1 MTGNVAELKGVIDSV
16 KDPLADEIS
25 AMWSEW
31 NRMRQPKVEEW
42 MELRNYIFATSTD
55 TTSNADLPW
64 KNSVTVPKLT
74 QIRDN
79 LHANYISTL
88 FPNRKW
94 LKWEGDTADDQEK
107 AQAIE
112 AFMLDVVER
121 SNFYSVVSDLLLD
134 YIDTGNVF
142 ATADFEA
149 TTFETKDEGNVTG
162 YHGPRARRISP
173 YDTVFNPLATDYY
186 NSPKINRT
194 TKSIGELHALAAVPG
209 QSYWADAA
217 LKSETLR
224 TAYGKYSVDDWDK
237 AAGFYA
243 DGFGD
248 MREYLG
254 SEFVEVLE
262 FKGDYYD
269 KEAKELHRNMRII
282 VVDRSFTA
290 YIGKN
295 DSWAGNRD
303 QVHCPWRKRPDNLY
317 GMGPLD
323 NLVGMQYRIDHLEN
337 LKDDALDLMVHPPLV
352 IQGEVE
358 PFDYGPGEEISI
370 IGEGSVTEL
379 GKSLSGVVSAT
390 NEIASME
397 RKMEEFSGAPRE
409 AMGVRTPGEKTAF
422 EVQTLEAA
430 ASRIFQEKITN
441 FEINVLEP
449 LLNLML
455 ANARQ
460 FMSGATALKVWDTK
474 FDMKVFKELTP
485 EDLNGNGSIR
495 PRGAR
500 HFGEQAI
507 RVQNLTQL
515 SQTPLWN
522 QIQPHVSQENLAKM
536 VEDLFQLE
544 DWEVIRSNQ
553 GMTET
558 AGRQEY
564 ANSLEQTVG
573 ERQAAPTAGAAN
585 EGL

>member
-1 MTGNVAELKGVIDSV
+1 MTGNVAELKEALDSI
-16 KDPLADEIS
+16 KDPVAEDIAYMWDQWYRWRKPKIAEIT
-25 AMWSEW
+25 
-31 NRMRQPKVEEW
+31 
-42 MELRNYIFATSTD
+42 ELRNYLFATDTS
-55 TTSNADLPW
+55 TTSNKDLPW

-94 LKWEGDTADDQEK
+94 LKWEGDTEEDQAK
-107 AQAIE
+107 AAAIE
-112 AFMLDVVER
+112 AFMQDMVER
-121 SNFYSVVSDLLLD
+121 SNFYSTISDLLLD

-142 ATADFEA
+142 ATVEFENN
-149 TTFETKDEGNVTG
+149 TFDLKDGLVSQG
-162 YHGPRARRISP
+162 YSGPAVRRISIL
-173 YDTVFNPLATDYY
+173 DTVFNPLAVDYY
-186 NSPKINRT
+186 HSPKINRT
-194 TKSIGELHALAAVPG
+194 TKTIGELKKLAKTPG
-209 QSYWADAA
+209 QEYWAEAA
-217 LKSETLR
+217 LKSEALR
-224 TAYGKYSVDDWDK
+224 QAWGKYSTEDWDK
-237 AAGFYA
+237 AIGYYN

-248 MREYLG
+248 IREYMG
-254 SEFVEVLE
+254 TQFVEILE
-262 FKGDYYD
+262 FRGDYYD
-269 KEAKELHRNMRII
+269 KDTGDLHENMKII

-290 YIGKN
+290 YIGPN

-303 QVHCPWRKRPDNLY
+303 QVHCPWRKRTDNLY

-337 LKDDALDLMVHPPLV
+337 LKDDAFDLMVHPPLV

-358 PFDYGPGEEISI
+358 PFNYGPGEEISI
-370 IGEGSVTEL
+370 IGDGSVTEL
-379 GKSLSGVVSAT
+379 GKSLNGVVSAA
-390 NEIASME
+390 NEIAAIE
-397 RKMEEFSGAPRE
+397 RKMEEFAGAPRE

-422 EVQTLEAA
+422 EVQSLEQA

-460 FMSGATALKVWDTK
+460 YMSGTTALKIWDKK
-474 FDMKVFKELTP
+474 FDMQVFKDLGP
-485 EDLNGNGSIR
+485 DDLNGNGTIR

-507 RVQNLTQL
+507 RIQNLTQL
-515 SQTPLWN
+515 SNTKLWEG
-522 QIQPHVSQENLAKM
+522 IQPHVSAEHLAKM

-544 DWEVIRSNQ
+544 DWGVIRTNQ

-558 AGRQEY
+558 AERTEY
-564 ANSLEQTVG
+564 ANSLEQTVN
-573 ERQAAPTAGAAN
+573 ERQAVPTQQG
-585 EGL
+585 EMDV